1 MYKVLALDLDGT
13 VLTDQHTIH
22 PVVKQAIAH
31 VKQDCHVV
39 IVTGRHHTAAR
50 LYHDELGLT
59 TPIICC
65 NGTYLYDY
73 QTGNVL
79 AHNAVDKQH
88 AMMFVRLAQKH
99 QLKLV
104 IYVTDTMVHCIDNPV
119 DYMVQL
125 EVFSKALPK
134 GMGPQIKQVSTLE
147 DVIAETDF
155 VWEFVVEGG
164 DISIKEFLNEPFIK
178 AHFTL
183 ERSWLNRL
191 SCYSKQNSKGKRV
204 ADYVESLG
212 LHSREVMAVGDNHN
226 DISML
231 KYAGLSVAMANADDV
246 VKQYASII
254 CESDN
259 NEGGLGHLIR
269 NQIRGQ

>member
-22 PVVKQAIAH
+22 PAVKQAIAH

-73 QTGNVL
+73 VTDCVL

-88 AMMFVRLAQKH
+88 ASMFVRLAQKY

-104 IYVTDTMVHCIDNPV
+104 MYVTDTMVHSISNPV
-119 DYMVQL
+119 KYMIEL
-125 EVFSKALPK
+125 EEFSKTLPK
-134 GMGPQIKQVSTLE
+134 GKGPKIKQISTFE
-147 DVIAETDF
+147 DVIAATDF
-155 VWEFVVEGG
+155 VWEFVVEGENNA
-164 DISIKEFLNEPFIK
+164 IKQFLNEPFITT
-178 AHFTL
+178 HFTL

-212 LHSREVMAVGDNHN
+212 LHFSDVMAVGDNHN

-246 VKQYASII
+246 VKQFASIV